1 MVSLLYLLVIFVW
14 WICTW
19 YIFGEWS
26 SSNSEQGLVE
36 NILQRALTAIPVL
49 KLIQTLI
56 YGMYAGQ
63 CPWEDQVTARYT
75 MMALVTVSTLYQ
87 TMSIALLLLISKGW
101 VIIRGSLDREEAM
114 NVLMIM
120 AAVYLSCST
129 FYVSIGIERLQTL
142 IAVSMNLL
150 YLIIYSITLKNATN
164 VVSTL
169 KQYLATIGLNN

>member
-1 MVSLLYLLVIFVW
+1 
-14 WICTW
+14 
-19 YIFGEWS
+19 
-26 SSNSEQGLVE
+26 
-36 NILQRALTAIPVL
+36 
-49 KLIQTLI
+49 
-56 YGMYAGQ
+56 
-63 CPWEDQVTARYT
+63 
-75 MMALVTVSTLYQ
+75 
-87 TMSIALLLLISKGW
+87 MSIALLLLISKGW